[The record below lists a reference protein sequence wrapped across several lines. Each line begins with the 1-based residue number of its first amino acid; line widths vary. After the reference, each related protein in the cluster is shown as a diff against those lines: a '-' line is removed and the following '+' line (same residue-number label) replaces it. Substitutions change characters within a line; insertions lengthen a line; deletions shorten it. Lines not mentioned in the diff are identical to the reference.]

1 MVSTGAVPTAVTIVE
16 VVNEEGMTPLLKLAA
31 ESNSICGDIRRR
43 RSAIL
48 WLKSGGRTHEERRED
63 VAAPVV
69 GSGVTTG
76 RWAAGDIGCPRK
88 EWEGKGE
95 GRKLPGK
102 TGGWG
107 GTGGSNRDTR
117 CTLMCANR
125 RAVLHKGSWIAGGV
139 MKVHP

>member
-1 MVSTGAVPTAVTIVE
+1 MVSTGVVPTVVTIGE
-16 VVNEEGMTPLLKLAA
+16 VVNEEGMTPLPKLAA

-76 RWAAGDIGCPRK
+76 RWDAGGMGCPRK
-88 EWEGKGE
+88 EWEEKGD
-95 GRKLPGK
+95 GREFPGK
-102 TGGWG
+102 TDGWG
-107 GTGGSNRDTR
+107 GNRGD
-117 CTLMCANR
+117 
-125 RAVLHKGSWIAGGV
+125 
-139 MKVHP
+139 

>member
-1 MVSTGAVPTAVTIVE
+1 MVGTGAVPTAVTIVE

-76 RWAAGDIGCPRK
+76 RWAARDIGCPTK

-95 GRKLPGK
+95 GSQGK
-102 TGGWG
+102 QE
-107 GTGGSNRDTR
+107 
-117 CTLMCANR
+117 
-125 RAVLHKGSWIAGGV
+125 AGGEPGGV
-139 MKVHP
+139 IGTQGAH